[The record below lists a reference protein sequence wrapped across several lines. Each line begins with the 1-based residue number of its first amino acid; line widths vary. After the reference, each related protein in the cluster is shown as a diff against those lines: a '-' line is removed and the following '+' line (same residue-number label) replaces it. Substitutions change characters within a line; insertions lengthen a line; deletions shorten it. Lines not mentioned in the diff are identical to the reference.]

1 MGLVVFVGKIETG
14 KVYGLFGERIWLV
27 VEQIEKIEG
36 KAKPP
41 AGQSPAWVPQNCE
54 RSGI

>member
-14 KVYGLFGERIWLV
+14 KVYGPVGERIWLV